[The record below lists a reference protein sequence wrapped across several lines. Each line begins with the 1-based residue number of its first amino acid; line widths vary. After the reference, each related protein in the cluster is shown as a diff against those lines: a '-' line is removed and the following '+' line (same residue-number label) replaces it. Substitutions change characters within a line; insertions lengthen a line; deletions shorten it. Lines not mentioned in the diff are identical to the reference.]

1 MATPALT
8 CAAPPPT
15 HSSAET
21 ASSNAHGSRRPF
33 AMAIAVFA
41 FLYTNLTSFR
51 FEVIH
56 RLCAAWLFGRRC
68 TDGATS
74 IVEACSERLGSHI
87 AHDDE
92 DASSSLVVYGQA
104 VRDVVMKALS
114 TDKARLLC
122 AGVATLV

>member
-1 MATPALT
+1 MI
-8 CAAPPPT
+8 
-15 HSSAET
+15 
-21 ASSNAHGSRRPF
+21 
-33 AMAIAVFA
+33 IAVSA
-41 FLYTNLTSFR
+41 SLYTNLTSFR
-51 FEVIH
+51 FGIVH
-56 RLCAAWLFGRRC
+56 RFCAAWLLGRRC

-87 AHDDE
+87 AHDE
-92 DASSSLVVYGQA
+92 DASSSLVVFGQA